1 VLGRIAVSAL
11 GISILSRNAIGEVEP
26 RFSDEEKA
34 RFVSEHG
41 RSFCQ
46 IKARRSQSPVL
57 EFQTHVRTQS
67 TLSRCKKNAKPS
79 SVNVKRLARFHVDT
93 RYQFDCA
100 RKILSERELFAN
112 RGFPPAKERGRPV
125 RRPPKC

>member
-1 VLGRIAVSAL
+1 LPSRIAVSAL

-34 RFVSEHG
+34 SFISEQS

-46 IKARRSQSPVL
+46 IKASGSQSPVL

-67 TLSRCKKNAKPS
+67 TLSR
-79 SVNVKRLARFHVDT
+79 
-93 RYQFDCA
+93 
-100 RKILSERELFAN
+100 
-112 RGFPPAKERGRPV
+112 
-125 RRPPKC
+125 